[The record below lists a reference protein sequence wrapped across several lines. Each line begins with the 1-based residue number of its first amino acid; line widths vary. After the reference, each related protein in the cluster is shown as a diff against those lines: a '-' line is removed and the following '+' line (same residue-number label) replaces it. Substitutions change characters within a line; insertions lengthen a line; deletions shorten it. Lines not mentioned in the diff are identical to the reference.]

1 MQLVSPVSSIQR
13 GSALLTDS
21 FGRNINYLRVSVT
34 DRCNLRCFY
43 CMNDKVQFLP
53 KQEVLSLEELER
65 LCASFIRLGV
75 RKLRLTGGEPLA
87 RPGIMNLVGRL
98 GQRLAKREFS
108 ELTLTTNGTLL
119 AQHAAELAAAGVRR
133 INVSLDTLTPAK
145 FRNITGHDG
154 LGDVIAGIDA
164 ARQAGIAVRI
174 NTVALGGV
182 NDGEYD
188 RLLRWCGEHDC
199 DMALI
204 EMMPL
209 GGYDNPGTG
218 HYLPLDR
225 VRHHLEANWTLEP
238 LEQGSGPAVYARVAE
253 TGKKIGF
260 IMPMSHS
267 FCQTCNRV
275 RLTCAGTLE
284 LCLAQERGIDLRQV
298 LREGANDAEIDAA
311 IVAAVVDKP
320 LEHHLT
326 YDPALAKGTRRMWQL
341 GG

>member
-1 MQLVSPVSSIQR
+1 MELDSPVFSRQFGSSC
-13 GSALLTDS
+13 LTDS
-21 FGRNINYLRVSVT
+21 FGRNISYLRLSVT

-43 CMNDKVQFLP
+43 CMKEDVKFLP

-65 LCASFIRLGV
+65 LCAAFFRLGV

-87 RPGIMNLVGRL
+87 RPGIMNLVTRL
-98 GQRLAKREFS
+98 GQRLARREFN

-119 AQHAAELAAAGVRR
+119 AQYAEGLAAAGVRR

-145 FRNITGHDG
+145 FRSITGHDG

-182 NDGEYD
+182 NEGEFDG
-188 RLLRWCGEHDC
+188 LLRWCGERGC

-209 GGYDNPGTG
+209 GGFDMGPGR
-218 HYLPLDR
+218 YLPLDR
-225 VRHHLEANWTLEP
+225 VRRHLAANWTLEP
-238 LEQGSGPAVYARVAE
+238 LEQGGSGPAVYARVAE
-253 TGKKIGF
+253 TGQKIGF
-260 IMPMSHS
+260 ITPMSHS
-267 FCQTCNRV
+267 FCQSCNRV
-275 RLTCAGTLE
+275 RLSCAGMLE

-298 LREGANDAEIDAA
+298 LRDGAGDAEIDAA
-311 IVAAVVDKP
+311 IIAAIADKP
-320 LEHHLT
+320 LEHHLSF
-326 YDPALAKGTRRMWQL
+326 DPALADGVRRMWQL